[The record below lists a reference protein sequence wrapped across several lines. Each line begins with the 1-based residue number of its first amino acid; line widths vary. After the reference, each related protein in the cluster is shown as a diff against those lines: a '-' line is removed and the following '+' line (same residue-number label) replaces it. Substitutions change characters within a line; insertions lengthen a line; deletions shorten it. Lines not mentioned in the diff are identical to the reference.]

1 MDLVSNFLVGAT
13 TPDIVHIDLSDLNA
27 AITGIATLVGAN
39 SALLAD
45 ASPTVTAITGA
56 ATMTATAGTD
66 IYSIGHA
73 TAWTTTTLARALEV
87 GGALALTTPATYTA
101 TNGFVVAYDDNANT
115 YLAYVQSTAGTASAT
130 TFVANDLTVT
140 NFLQLVGV
148 ADATTLLTNNVV
160 IIA

>member
-1 MDLVSNFLVGAT
+1 M
-13 TPDIVHIDLSDLNA
+13 
-27 AITGIATLVGAN
+27 
-39 SALLAD
+39 
-45 ASPTVTAITGA
+45 
-56 ATMTATAGTD
+56 
-66 IYSIGHA
+66 
-73 TAWTTTTLARALEV
+73 
-87 GGALALTTPATYTA
+87 
-101 TNGFVVAYDDNANT
+101 VAYDDNVNT